1 MRMDRKGGGTGSEDG
16 QDGRV
21 DRKGGWTGSEDGQ

>member
-1 MRMDRKGGGTGSEDG
+1 MRMDRKGGWTGSEDG